1 MKPRSANLIVRVC
14 RVLLVLLG
22 LGQALVAQETNAPA
36 ATAPTAAA
44 PAPAAATA
52 TPSFGRVKNFSVP
65 DYFDPPNQNRMK
77 SLLRGA
83 EAEPQPTGRVLI
95 RELHV
100 ETYRLD
106 GTTEFIIR
114 APECLYDAGAQVASS
129 AGRFEARNGEGK
141 IFIEGEGFRWQQI
154 DSTFT
159 ISNRVHTLILQPA
172 LATTKL

>member
-1 MKPRSANLIVRVC
+1 MKPRPANLAAFAC
-14 RVLLVLLG
+14 HLLLVLLG
-22 LGQALVAQETNAPA
+22 LGQTLTAQDTNAPA
-36 ATAPTAAA
+36 AAA
-44 PAPAAATA
+44 PAAVTA

-65 DYFDPPNQNRMK
+65 DYFEPPNQNRMK

-83 EAEPQPTGRVLI
+83 EAEPQPSGRVLI

-114 APECLYDAGAQVASS
+114 APECLYDAGGQVASS
-129 AGRFEARNGEGK
+129 AGHFEARSGDDK
-141 IFIEGEGFRWQQI
+141 LVIRGEGFRWQQI

-159 ISNRVHTLILQPA
+159 ISNRVHTLIQQPDLIA
-172 LATTKL
+172 SKP